1 METNLNRFVLLEVVK
16 VLESSKVQETILA
29 QKVKAMLFQN
39 IPPTT
44 EVNEP
49 FLTIECG
56 KYKTVDVDRNG
67 AERLLGNDDCSE
79 GAFLIRDGQ
88 NARCERVLSVRLV
101 EKEVGHFRIYKDQ
114 GSRYFLHGTSKFE
127 SLDELIDNYKEEGD
141 MHITCNKRDF
151 KLGSPVHI

>member
-1 METNLNRFVLLEVVK
+1 MRESIHALRCDLLC
-16 VLESSKVQETILA
+16 
-29 QKVKAMLFQN
+29 FQD
-39 IPPTT
+39 TQS
-44 EVNEP
+44 
-49 FLTIECG
+49 
-56 KYKTVDVDRNG
+56 
-67 AERLLGNDDCSE
+67 ERTRSGLLGNDDCSE